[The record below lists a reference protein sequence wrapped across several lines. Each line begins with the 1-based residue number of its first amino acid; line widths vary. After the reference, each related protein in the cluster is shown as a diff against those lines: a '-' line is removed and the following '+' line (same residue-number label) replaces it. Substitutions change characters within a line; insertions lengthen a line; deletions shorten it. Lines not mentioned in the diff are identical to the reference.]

1 MLPSDLGLTVDELA
15 APVEGALLFLVV
27 LPKSHSDSH
36 STNLGHM
43 PIRGWTILIGNSR
56 SLG

>member
-15 APVEGALLFLVV
+15 APIEGALLFLVV
-27 LPKSHSDSH
+27 PPKSHSDSH

-43 PIRGWTILIGNSR
+43 PMAGLY
-56 SLG
+56 

>member
-15 APVEGALLFLVV
+15 APVEGTLLFLVV
-27 LPKSHSDSH
+27 PPKSHSDSH

-43 PIRGWTILIGNSR
+43 PMAGLYYLVTPGV
-56 SLG
+56 